1 MRRTWGCSDVLRA
14 TMLSVRAKRCDIVES
29 CNLVSEEENLT
40 EMVIA
45 TANEMVIAIADMKTN
60 HRSERIDLA

>member
-1 MRRTWGCSDVLRA
+1 
-14 TMLSVRAKRCDIVES
+14 MLSVRAKRCDIVES